1 MFNILFDIS
10 PTVPVIVLICFF
22 MFLTEENRCQ
32 SLPLKSN
39 VSYIVGYSNPMR
51 IHLSQRYPIIS
62 QVTIIPVYRNY
73 IHHIPLYWLFPHHF
87 PISWCVKSDE
97 NPIFYI
103 FLDIKIPFKSHKNP
117 LLHLFPSF
125 SHEKTHKNPRILHG
139 SPWISSSPPGH
150 SWDPKYLV
158 KMALSA
164 GLAQCTQRRGV
175 TPLVM
180 LTILSL
186 GILGG
191 NLREKSREIFGKML
205 GNCGKHV
212 GKSMKN
218 VGRENDG
225 KKLGKSVIW
234 YGMMWV
240 WYRKVW
246 YNELG
251 WYGFFGIMGK
261 SGQIWEYVK

>member
-1 MFNILFDIS
+1 MFNILLDIS
-10 PTVPVIVLICFF
+10 PSVPVIVLIC
-22 MFLTEENRCQ
+22 LNVSHWGN
-32 SLPLKSN
+32 SLPISPIKIQCFTYCWIFESHA
-39 VSYIVGYSNPMR
+39 P
-51 IHLSQRYPIIS
+51 QRYPIIS
-62 QVTIIPVYRNY
+62 QVTIIPVYPNY
-73 IHHIPLYWLFPHHF
+73 IHLIPLYWLFPHHF

-125 SHEKTHKNPRILHG
+125 SHEKNHENPRILHG
-139 SPWISSSPPGH
+139 SPGAPGH

-191 NLREKSREIFGKML
+191 NLREKSRE
-205 GNCGKHV
+205 NV
-212 GKSMKN
+212 GKLWETCWKKYEKCWKGKWWEEAGKIHDMIWDD
-218 VGRENDG
+218 VG
-225 KKLGKSVIW
+225 LI
-234 YGMMWV
+234 
-240 WYRKVW
+240 
-246 YNELG
+246 
-251 WYGFFGIMGK
+251 
-261 SGQIWEYVK
+261 